1 MVRRRATPHK
11 PEETAMREFIR
22 FAAAALG
29 LAWLAVAVA
38 ALSTGAA
45 LAQADQ
51 QMAPNEA
58 APAFKQMPIADKQI
72 EGVLAAQK
80 DMDPII
86 EKLPDNSRP
95 DPNAIAQLEAAAKK
109 NGFASYEEYTN
120 VVDNIGL
127 VLGGFDPATR
137 KYVGP
142 DAVIKAQIAQVEA
155 DKQMSDKDKKEALAE
170 LKDALKTPAPAIEN
184 KGNIDVVARYYDK
197 LADALG
203 GDQQ

>member
-1 MVRRRATPHK
+1 
-11 PEETAMREFIR
+11 MREFIR

-58 APAFKQMPIADKQI
+58 APAFKQMPLADKQM

-86 EKLPDNSRP
+86 EKLPDNGRT

>member
-58 APAFKQMPIADKQI
+58 APAFKQMPLADKQI

-86 EKLPDNSRP
+86 EKLPDNGRT